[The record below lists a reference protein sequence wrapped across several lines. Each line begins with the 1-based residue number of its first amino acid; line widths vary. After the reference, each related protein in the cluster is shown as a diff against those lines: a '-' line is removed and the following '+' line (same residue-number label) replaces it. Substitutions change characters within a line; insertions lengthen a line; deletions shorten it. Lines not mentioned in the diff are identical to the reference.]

1 MEDEVVVSDVVVSV
15 PVVDVSLVS
24 SVDSDRS
31 VEAELASDEL
41 EAELDDAAPEADPLG
56 GEPPGGGPPGG
67 GPPGGG
73 PPGGGPPA
81 PPA

>member
-1 MEDEVVVSDVVVSV
+1 MSV
-15 PVVDVSLVS
+15 PVVDVSLLS
-24 SVDSDRS
+24 SVVSDKS

-41 EAELDDAAPEADPLG
+41 EAELDDAAPEVDPLG
-56 GEPPGGGPPGG
+56 GEPLGGGPLGG